1 MQDQT
6 NKKTN
11 NPGRRTFIKTAGTTL
26 AATAVGMNMAY
37 GRGPSAEEDGILK
50 VGLIG
55 CGGRGTGA
63 AVQALTADS
72 KTRLTAMGDVFEDH
86 LNQSYTAIK
95 EEMGDQ
101 VTVADSHKFI
111 GFDAYQKVIDSG
123 VDVVLLTT
131 PPVFRPGQFEA
142 AIAAGKHVFCEKP
155 MAVDPAGVRKVLKAA
170 QTAKEKRLS
179 VLAGFCYR
187 YDAVNMT
194 AYEQIHQGIVGDIH
208 CVTTKRFG
216 GELWSKPRQ
225 PGWSDMEYQLRN
237 WLYYDWLSGDFITEQ
252 AVHSLDLMAWALGD
266 RVPVKAIGTGGRQKR
281 VDPIYG
287 NIYDHFAI
295 EYEYEDGV
303 KGIHMCRQQS
313 GTKGSNT
320 VDVFGTKGH
329 AYVKPAAE
337 ARISGQQNWQFEGQ
351 RNNMYQHEHDL
362 FFDAIRKDKPMND
375 GVWMAHSSMLAILGR
390 MVGYSGQEIS
400 WEQAMNSDMHI
411 GPDFED
417 YAFDLQWPMSPV
429 PVPGKTKVLKS

>member
-1 MQDQT
+1 MKEHTKQ
-6 NKKTN
+6 NSRS
-11 NPGRRTFIKTAGTTL
+11 GRRAFLKTTGTTL

-37 GRGPSAEEDGILK
+37 GNDKTKPNGDDILR

-63 AVQALTADS
+63 AVQALNADN
-72 KTRLTAMGDVFEDH
+72 KARLTAMGDIFEDH
-86 LNQSYTAIK
+86 LNQSYSAIK

-101 VTVADSHKFI
+101 VTVNDAHKFI
-111 GFDAYQKVIDSG
+111 GFNAYQKVIDSG

-131 PPVFRPGQFEA
+131 PPVFRPGQLKA
-142 AIAAGKHVFCEKP
+142 AIDAGKHAFCEKP
-155 MAVDPAGVRKVLKAA
+155 VAVDPAGVRTVLAA
-170 QTAKEKRLS
+170 AKKAKEKNLS
-179 VLAGFCYR
+179 ILSGFCFR
-187 YDAVNMT
+187 YDAVNRA
-194 AYEQIHQGIVGDIH
+194 AYDRIHQGMVGDIH
-208 CVTTKRFG
+208 CVSTKRFG

-266 RVPVKAIGTGGRQKR
+266 RLPVKAIGTGGRQKR

-295 EYEYEDGV
+295 EYEYEDNV
-303 KGIHMCRQQS
+303 KGIHLCRQQS

-329 AYVKPAAE
+329 AFVKPASQAWINGE
-337 ARISGQQNWQFEGQ
+337 EQWKFDGK
-351 RNNMYQHEHDL
+351 RNNMYQQEHDE
-362 FFDAIRKDKPMND
+362 FFASIRSNKPMND
-375 GVWMAHSSMLAILGR
+375 GEWMAHSSMLAILGR

-400 WEQAMNSDMHI
+400 WEQALNSDIHL

-417 YAFDLQWPMSPV
+417 YAFDLDWPMSPV

>member
-1 MQDQT
+1 MQEYKKLRT
-6 NKKTN
+6 NE
-11 NPGRRTFIKTAGTTL
+11 GRRKFIKNTGATL
-26 AATAVGMNMAY
+26 AATAVGMNMAF
-37 GRGPSAEEDGILK
+37 GNEAVPGKDKILK
-50 VGLIG
+50 VGLVG

-63 AVQALTADS
+63 AVQALVADGQA
-72 KTRLTAMGDVFEDH
+72 RLTAMGDIFEDH
-86 LNQSYTAIK
+86 LQQSYSAIK

-101 VTVADSHKFI
+101 VTVDDSHKFI

-123 VDVVLLTT
+123 VDVILLTT
-131 PPVFRPGQFEA
+131 PPVFRPQHLDA
-142 AIAAGKHVFCEKP
+142 AVDAGVHAFCEKP
-155 MAVDPAGVRKVLKAA
+155 VAVDPAGVQQVLEASKKAK
-170 QTAKEKRLS
+170 AKKLS
-179 VLAGFCYR
+179 IQSGFCYR
-187 YDAVNMT
+187 FDAVNMA
-194 AYEQIHQGIVGDIH
+194 AYERIHQGAVGDIH

-225 PGWSDMEYQLRN
+225 PGWTDMEYQLRN

-266 RVPVKAIGTGGRQKR
+266 RIPVKAIGTGGRQKR

-287 NIYDHFAI
+287 NVYDHFAI

-320 VDVFGTKGH
+320 VDVFGSKGH

-337 ARISGQQNWQFEGQ
+337 ARITGSTQWQFEGQ

-362 FFDAIRKDKPMND
+362 FFAAIRNKKPIND

-390 MVGYSGQEIS
+390 MVGYSGQEIT
-400 WEQAMNSDMHI
+400 WDQAMESNLHI
-411 GPDFED
+411 GPRLED
-417 YAFDLQWPMSPV
+417 YTFDYQWDMTPV
-429 PVPGKTKVLKS
+429 PVPGETEVFKS

>member
-1 MQDQT
+1 MQDYKALSTDQ
-6 NKKTN
+6 
-11 NPGRRTFIKTAGTTL
+11 GRRKFIKNTGATL
-26 AATAVGMNMAY
+26 AATAVGMNMSF
-37 GRGPSAEEDGILK
+37 GKGIESNQNKILK
-50 VGLIG
+50 VGLVG

-63 AVQALTADS
+63 AVQALNADS
-72 KTRLTAMGDVFEDH
+72 QTQLTAMGDIFEDH
-86 LNQSYTAIK
+86 LSQSYTAIK

-101 VTVADSHKFI
+101 VTVTDDHKFI

-131 PPVFRPGQFEA
+131 PPVFRPDQLEA

-155 MAVDPAGVRKVLKAA
+155 MAVDPAGVRKVIEAA
-170 QTAKEKRLS
+170 KKAKEKN
-179 VLAGFCYR
+179 LAIQSGFCYR
-187 YDAVNMT
+187 FDAVNMA
-194 AYEQIHQGIVGDIH
+194 AYEKIHEGMVGDIRA
-208 CVTTKRFG
+208 VSTLRFG

-225 PGWSDMEYQLRN
+225 PGWTDMEYQLRN

-287 NIYDHFAI
+287 NVYDHFAI

-320 VDVFGTKGH
+320 VNVFGSKGH
-329 AYVKPAAE
+329 AYVKPASE
-337 ARISGQQNWQFEGQ
+337 ARISGQHNWEFTGE
-351 RNNMYQHEHDL
+351 RNNMYQHEHNL
-362 FFDAIRKDKPMND
+362 FFASIREEKPVND
-375 GVWMAHSSMLAILGR
+375 GIWMAHSSMLAILGR
-390 MVGYSGQEIS
+390 MVGYSGQEIT
-400 WEQAMNSDMHI
+400 WNQAMESDLHI
-411 GPDFED
+411 GPAFED
-417 YAFDLQWPMSPV
+417 YAFDYKWPMSPV
-429 PVPGKTKVLKS
+429 PVPGKTQVLKS

>member
-1 MQDQT
+1 MQDKSNQNT
-6 NKKTN
+6 SSS
-11 NPGRRTFIKTAGTTL
+11 RRAFIKTTGTTL

-37 GRGPSAEEDGILK
+37 GREFIQEKDAIIK

-63 AVQALTADS
+63 AVQALNADS
-72 KTRLTAMGDVFEDH
+72 NVRLTAMGDIFEDH
-86 LNQSYTAIK
+86 LNQSYSAIK
-95 EEMGDQ
+95 EEMPDQ
-101 VTVADSHKFI
+101 VDVADNHKFI

-155 MAVDPAGVRKVLKAA
+155 MAVDPAGVQKVLKVA
-170 QTAKEKRLS
+170 QTAKEKNLS
-179 VLAGFCYR
+179 VVAGFCFR
-187 YDAVNMT
+187 YDALNRA
-194 AYEQIHQGIVGDIH
+194 AYEKIHQGMIGDIQ
-208 CVTTKRFG
+208 CVSTLRFG
-216 GELWSKPRQ
+216 GELWSFPRQ

-252 AVHSLDLMAWALGD
+252 AVHSLDLMAWALSD
-266 RVPVKAIGTGGRQKR
+266 RLPVKAIGTGGRQKR

-320 VDVFGTKGH
+320 VDVFGTKGQ
-329 AYVKPAAE
+329 AFVKPTSE
-337 ARISGQQNWQFEGQ
+337 ARITGQHNWEYSGK
-351 RNNMYQHEHDL
+351 RNNMYQQEHDEL
-362 FFDAIRKDKPMND
+362 FAAIRNNKPIND
-375 GVWMAHSSMLAILGR
+375 GIWMAHSSMLAILGR

-400 WEQAMNSDMHI
+400 WEQAMNSELHI
-411 GPDFED
+411 GPRFED
-417 YAFDLQWPMSPV
+417 YAFDLDWPMTPI
-429 PVPGKTKVLKS
+429 PVPGKTKVFKS